1 MNQQSL
7 VIIKPDGLIKSLT
20 GNILSVLAETKL
32 KIVGAKVLK
41 VQKELAEKHYSDLK
55 ERKIK
60 QHGIKRGT
68 EIYENTI
75 NYIMGKWHTD
85 RVFSLVYHGEDAI
98 NKVREIAGETNP
110 EKADPTSIRGKY
122 GRINSETGVF
132 ENVIH
137 ASASLE
143 EAEREIKLWFS
154 PDELT
159 ELIYPS
165 KEIKCKDCKRRIFEW
180 K

>member
-1 MNQQSL
+1 MTQQVL

-20 GNILSVLAETKL
+20 GNILSVLSETKL

-41 VQKELAEKHYSDLK
+41 VPRELAEKHYANLK
-55 ERKIK
+55 QEQIAKK
-60 QHGIKRGT
+60 GAEKGT

-85 RVFSLVYHGEDAI
+85 RVFALVYSGEDAI
-98 NKVREIAGETNP
+98 KKIREIVGSTNP
-110 EKADPTSIRGKY
+110 EKADPISLRGKY
-122 GRINSETGVF
+122 GRINSTTGVM

-137 ASASLE
+137 ASDSPE
-143 EAEREIKLWFS
+143 SAEREIKLWFT

-159 ELIYPS
+159 ETIYSS
-165 KEIKCKDCKRRIFEW
+165 KELKCKDCKRRIFEW